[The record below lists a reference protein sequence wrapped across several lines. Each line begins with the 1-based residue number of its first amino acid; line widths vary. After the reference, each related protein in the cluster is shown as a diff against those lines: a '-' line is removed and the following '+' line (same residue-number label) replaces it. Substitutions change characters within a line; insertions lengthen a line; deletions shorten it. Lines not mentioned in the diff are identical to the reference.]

1 MAVTVNDNAK
11 FRRLW
16 PQVESTEIVQHV
28 NGYSS
33 RFDDLAF
40 RQSARPR
47 PSVDIAPNR
56 GQRRDL
62 RQSLEDS
69 GSADVASMKN
79 AIRSA
84 QRFDGLRPKKPVCI
98 GDHSKDRRS
107 QNHHKPI
114 LVPSQT
120 AGNSKAI
127 LRRTPAGEVQIP
139 PTEQNLVEVL
149 RRYWGYHQFRP
160 RQENVIRSLL
170 AARDT
175 CVVMPTGGGK
185 SLCYQLPAVILGKTA
200 VVVSPL
206 IALMQDQAAQ
216 LAQMGIPA
224 NVINSHQ
231 SPAER
236 RHVMEHA
243 TRGEYRLLYLSPERL
258 AAGNTFEWLSKV
270 PVGFFAVDEA
280 HCISEWGHEFRPDY
294 RQLSRLRTSFPQLP
308 IAAFTASATQQVRH
322 DILKQLQM
330 RDPHLYIASFHRK
343 NLNYLVHECEART
356 QMELLSSALKH
367 YAGESVIVY
376 SPTIRRVEETVEY
389 LEENGIA
396 AVPYHAKM
404 EAPMRRQNQER
415 WMSDEVRVLV
425 GTIAF
430 GLGINKPAVRAV
442 IHLSLPQSIEQYY
455 QEAGRAGRDGR
466 PADCV
471 LLWQKRDH
479 VLLEYFIN
487 KISDDAERERATVR
501 KRVIS
506 RFADSHGCR
515 HRQICQHF
523 GESPKWEKCGRCD
536 NCGVKPEWLKNETY
550 MPQVRDR
557 FSDVNRGANLGSYD
571 YPRIL
576 PTDKPRAKVAPSG
589 EANPQLADYLREW
602 RRNMARENK
611 VPAYIV
617 LHDSTLEELCR
628 RRPKTLAELKQV
640 GGIGEKKAEVYGVEI
655 LQALR
660 NFGEGARATQTASRE
675 PAPAEQT
682 LKLLNEGHSFE
693 EIARIRAR
701 QISTIVHTV
710 ASLIE
715 TGQVKLNSKWI
726 SPDAQP
732 LIEAA
737 CEKHG
742 VEKLKDIKEAVP
754 PYVSFE
760 DIRLVVAH
768 LRAENPVKCKTA

>member
-1 MAVTVNDNAK
+1 MPETGPN
-11 FRRLW
+11 
-16 PQVESTEIVQHV
+16 
-28 NGYSS
+28 
-33 RFDDLAF
+33 LAE
-40 RQSARPR
+40 A
-47 PSVDIAPNR
+47 
-56 GQRRDL
+56 
-62 RQSLEDS
+62 
-69 GSADVASMKN
+69 
-79 AIRSA
+79 
-84 QRFDGLRPKKPVCI
+84 
-98 GDHSKDRRS
+98 
-107 QNHHKPI
+107 
-114 LVPSQT
+114 
-120 AGNSKAI
+120 
-127 LRRTPAGEVQIP
+127 
-139 PTEQNLVEVL
+139 L
-149 RRYWGYHQFRP
+149 RRYWGYHEFRP
-160 RQENVIRSLL
+160 KQENVIRSLL
-170 AARDT
+170 AAHDT

-185 SLCYQLPAVILGKTA
+185 SLCYQLPAVISGKTA

-224 NVINSHQ
+224 AAINSFQ
-231 SPAER
+231 NSAER
-236 RHVMEHA
+236 RQVMQKSVQGEH
-243 TRGEYRLLYLSPERL
+243 RLLYLSPERL
-258 AAGNTFEWLSKV
+258 AAESTFDWLSKV

-308 IAAFTASATQQVRH
+308 IAAFTASATRQVRH

-343 NLNYLVHECEART
+343 NLRYVVHECEART
-356 QMELLSSALKH
+356 QMELLSRALRQ

-396 AVPYHAKM
+396 AIPYHAKM
-404 EAPMRRQNQER
+404 EASMRRQNQER

-442 IHLSLPQSIEQYY
+442 IHLSLPKSIEQYY

-479 VLLEYFIN
+479 VLLDYFIG
-487 KISDDAERERATVR
+487 KISDDAERERCSER

-506 RFADSHGCR
+506 RFADSSRCR
-515 HRQICQHF
+515 HRQICLHF
-523 GESPKWEKCGRCD
+523 GETPAWERCGNCD
-536 NCGVKPEWLKNETY
+536 NCGAKPEWLRQEIVTVALPEVAARKAYFPPTSSPSFYASMLPSE
-550 MPQVRDR
+550 Q
-557 FSDVNRGANLGSYD
+557 
-571 YPRIL
+571 PR
-576 PTDKPRAKVAPSG
+576 VQEMAPA
-589 EANPQLADYLREW
+589 EADPALAEYLREW

-611 VPAYIV
+611 VPAYII

-628 RRPKTLAELKQV
+628 RRPSNFAELKQV
-640 GGIGEKKAEVYGVEI
+640 PGIGEKKADVYGAEI

-660 NFGEGARATQTASRE
+660 NFGGGARAAPAAARE

-682 LKLLNEGHSFE
+682 LRLLNEGRSFE
-693 EIARIRAR
+693 EIGRIRAR
-701 QISTIVHTV
+701 QVSTIVCTV
-710 ASLIE
+710 ANLIE
-715 TGQVKLNSKWI
+715 TGQVKLDSKWI

-737 CEKHG
+737 CLKQG
-742 VEKLKDIKEAVP
+742 VERLKDIKEAVP
-754 PYVSFE
+754 PYVSFD

-768 LRAENPVKCKTA
+768 LRAENRIRAKTA